1 MALTESSPALPY
13 GLREV
18 KLTPLAG
25 TNPPSVK
32 LPNART
38 FSFTEAEE
46 YEDLRGDDKIVTTRG
61 QGPNVEWEL
70 EAGGISLAA
79 LKVMNG
85 GTVTVSGTGSD
96 TTVKYTKKVT
106 DARPEFRC
114 EGRAISESGG
124 DFHVVL
130 YRCKAN
136 SSIEGSLEDGTF
148 WLTSASGLALAVNDG
163 GANQDILYDF
173 IHNEQAEAVV

>member
-1 MALTESSPALPY
+1 MALTEGSTALPY

-18 KLTPLAG
+18 KLTPLLG

-32 LPNART
+32 LPNSRT
-38 FSFTEAEE
+38 FSFTEAED
-46 YEDLRGDDKIVTTRG
+46 YEELRGDDKIVATRG
-61 QGPNVEWEL
+61 KGANVEWEL
-70 EAGGISLAA
+70 ESGGISLAA

-85 GTVTVSGTGSD
+85 GTVTVSGVAPATV
-96 TTVKYTKKVT
+96 VKYTKKVT
-106 DARPEFRC
+106 DGRPEFRC

-136 SSIEGSLEDGTF
+136 SNIEGSLEDGTF
-148 WLTSASGLALAVNDG
+148 WLTSASGVALAVNDG
-163 GANQDILYDF
+163 GADQDVLYDF
-173 IHNEQAEAVV
+173 VLNETATPVV